1 MRNVTFFPDVTLFP
15 YVMAFCIS
23 CIEAVI
29 SSLCA
34 SKKPYFLASAAII
47 WHIGAVLYIF
57 RAKEMKAF
65 AVVQSGFERQFSLW

>member
-1 MRNVTFFPDVTLFP
+1 MRNVTFFPDITFFP
-15 YVMAFCIS
+15 YVMAFRIS

-47 WHIGAVLYIF
+47 WHIDVDICIF
-57 RAKEMKAF
+57 RAEDTEAF
-65 AVVQSGFERQFSLW
+65 KVAQSGFGQRKSWE

>member
-1 MRNVTFFPDVTLFP
+1 MALRN
-15 YVMAFCIS
+15 S

-47 WHIGAVLYIF
+47 WHIDAGLCKF
-57 RAKEMKAF
+57 RTEEAKAF
-65 AVVQSGFERQFSLW
+65 AVVQSGFEVQNSLE